1 MSIDIIQNRCNMLL
15 KGMLGEKYAQEWWLT
30 PNKAFDGEIPK
41 IVFESEPNKVYQYL
55 ISCAEGEW

>member
-1 MSIDIIQNRCNMLL
+1 MLL